1 MDRLRLFQMGY
12 SWGGVASLIVTPD
25 LEEAPNARAYGDLLI
40 RLYVG
45 LEDPQDLIADIKQAF
60 RI

>member
-25 LEEAPNARAYGDLLI
+25 LHEAPNARAYGDRLI

-45 LEDPQDLIADIKQAF
+45 LEDPEDLIADIKQAF